1 MRPVDDQGVARE
13 FSLGNDELFV
23 VAESPES
30 TPFVAQSVQEH
41 RAITS
46 RQRGDSQTMRD
57 KKTIVIGANGQ
68 LGTDLLRCFADNV
81 VALTHDDLEITNAND
96 VVALFRDVKPSLVVN
111 TAAFHQTARCDQY
124 PAKAY
129 EVNAVGAVNLAKAC
143 DLVDALLVHISTDYV
158 FDGTKGAPYVET
170 DPVRP
175 LSVYGLS
182 KAAGEAAVMN
192 YCPRHYVVR
201 SCGLYGRVPSR
212 AKGDNFITKV
222 LRTAQNLGEVTVVD
236 DEIVTPTWTV
246 SLAQQ
251 IRRLR
256 DDESSIRYGI
266 VHASDEG
273 QCSWYTFTAEIFR
286 LTGTA
291 AMLKPVSVAESR
303 PDVRRPRY
311 SVLENRA
318 LNDARANVME
328 NWRDS
333 LARYLES
340 TGQLTSAAKAPQH
353 APRTRESVAS
363 ARTNSDPIPA
373 RFDVTR
379 KKYKEWPPMW

>member
-1 MRPVDDQGVARE
+1 MMN
-13 FSLGNDELFV
+13 FSLSAQGPQSNAL
-23 VAESPES
+23 
-30 TPFVAQSVQEH
+30 VAQSLQE
-41 RAITS
+41 RGATTS
-46 RQRGDSQTMRD
+46 QQRGDSQTMREN
-57 KKTIVIGANGQ
+57 KTIVIGCNGQ
-68 LGTDLLRCFADNV
+68 LGTDLLRCFSENV

-143 DLVDALLVHISTDYV
+143 ELVDALLVHISTDYV
-158 FDGTKGAPYVET
+158 FDGAKGAPYVET

-192 YCPRHYVVR
+192 YCRRHYVVR

-236 DEIVTPTWTV
+236 DEIVTPTWTL
-246 SLAQQ
+246 SLARQ
-251 IRRLR
+251 IRRLCEA
-256 DDESSIRYGI
+256 ESSIRYGI

-273 QCSWYTFTAEIFR
+273 QCSWYEFTAEIFR
-286 LTGTA
+286 LTRTA
-291 AMLKPVSVAESR
+291 AVLKPVSVAESR

-318 LNDARANVME
+318 LNDARANIMQT
-328 NWRDS
+328 WRSS
-333 LARYLES
+333 LAQYLES
-340 TGQLTSAAKAPQH
+340 TGQLKSTANVPQQ
-353 APRTRESVAS
+353 APRTREAALSV
-363 ARTNSDPIPA
+363 RTHSDPIPA